1 MLSNIALVGIGGAVG
16 SIIRFLF
23 QRSFNW
29 SFPYGTLTVNLM
41 GCFAIGILWAWIAKQ
56 SLAEHHKLL
65 LITGFC
71 GGFTT
76 FSAFTQEGV
85 QMLMQ
90 NKWLQFTGYLSASV
104 IGGFLL
110 TYLGYK
116 LFN

>member
-1 MLSNIALVGIGGAVG
+1 VV
-16 SIIRFLF
+16 
-23 QRSFNW
+23 
-29 SFPYGTLTVNLM
+29 
-41 GCFAIGILWAWIAKQ
+41 
-56 SLAEHHKLL
+56 
-65 LITGFC
+65 TGFC

-76 FSAFTQEGV
+76 FSAFTQEGL
-85 QMLMQ
+85 QMLTQ